1 MSGNE
6 VGLNVKGSDETKAKP
21 KDRGEDKDDKEI
33 DEEIV
38 LEEEE
43 NKSENKE
50 KEKNKEVDPASF
62 TLLVTIGSLIV
73 GKALLDLGASIN
85 LIPLSMLKKIGELEI
100 KPTRVTLQL
109 ADRSIKYLHG
119 VVEDVLVKVDKFL
132 FLVDFVIME
141 MEEDIE
147 VPLVLG
153 RPL

>member
-1 MSGNE
+1 M
-6 VGLNVKGSDETKAKP
+6 
-21 KDRGEDKDDKEI
+21 
-33 DEEIV
+33 
-38 LEEEE
+38 
-43 NKSENKE
+43 
-50 KEKNKEVDPASF
+50 
-62 TLLVTIGSLIV
+62 